1 MAFFIGGAAGA
12 AIAGAVT
19 SAVAAP
25 VIGRLVGGG
34 GSSSSSQPQGQ
45 AATAATNA
53 ADLQQQIAAEQWQK
67 YNEIYD
73 PLERTVVD
81 EAKNYDSEAAYAQA
95 AGDASATVASQY
107 GKARER
113 FMRQPGLD
121 PSSPAYANN
130 LASLE
135 LAQAATDATQQNAA
149 RQRIKDTAFSRKTD
163 ALSLGKGLPAS
174 ASATLGAA
182 TNSNLALAN
191 LGMNQAQQSN
201 QQNGQISSAVGN
213 LVNRVVTPDT
223 MSRFGNWLTGGS
235 GTQASYS
242 MGLSSVVP
250 ENVVAANNSADP
262 IGSLADLQG
271 W

>member
-1 MAFFIGGAAGA
+1 MAFVAAATTALIGT
-12 AIAGAVT
+12 AV

-25 VIGRLVGGG
+25 AINRLIGG

-45 AATAATNA
+45 AAASATNA
-53 ADLQQQIAAEQWQK
+53 ADLQQQIASEQWQK

-95 AGDASATVASQY
+95 AGDASATVSSQF
-107 GKARER
+107 GRARER

-135 LAQAATDATQQNAA
+135 LSQAATDATQQNAA
-149 RQRIKDTAFSRKTD
+149 RQRIKDTAFARKTD
-163 ALSLGKGLPAS
+163 ALGLGKGLPAS

-191 LGMNQAQQSN
+191 LGMNQAQQTN
-201 QQNGQISSAVGN
+201 QQNGVISSAVGN
-213 LVNRVVTPDT
+213 LVNRFVTPDNVGK
-223 MSRFGNWLTGGS
+223 FGSWIGGS
-235 GTQASYS
+235 L
-242 MGLSSVVP
+242 GLSNTTTPSTTTAP
-250 ENVVAANNSADP
+250 AIPPD
-262 IGSLADLQG
+262 LAVWEG
-271 W
+271 

>member
-1 MAFFIGGAAGA
+1 MAFVAAATTALIGT
-12 AIAGAVT
+12 AV

-25 VIGRLVGGG
+25 AINRLIGG

-45 AATAATNA
+45 AAASATNA
-53 ADLQQQIAAEQWQK
+53 ADLQQQIASEQWQK

-81 EAKNYDSEAAYAQA
+81 EAKNYDSEAAYEQA
-95 AGDASATVASQY
+95 AGDASATVSSQF
-107 GKARER
+107 GRARER

-191 LGMNQAQQSN
+191 LGMNQAQQTN
-201 QQNGQISSAVGN
+201 QQNGVISSAVGN
-213 LVNRVVTPDT
+213 LVNRFVTPDNVGK
-223 MSRFGNWLTGGS
+223 FGSWIGGS
-235 GTQASYS
+235 L
-242 MGLSSVVP
+242 GLSNTTTPSTTTAP
-250 ENVVAANNSADP
+250 AIPPD
-262 IGSLADLQG
+262 LAVWEG
-271 W
+271 